1 MTKNGQPFDWCPIH
15 SACFDNIKALT
26 AKTAVLKPIDFN
38 SSEPIWVICDASV
51 SGVRAMYG
59 QGPTWQQCKPA
70 GFMSKKFT
78 SAQQNYRVF
87 ELETL
92 AILEALIKW
101 EDKLVG
107 RCIHIVTDH
116 KALEFFL
123 TQCRLLHHQ
132 ARWMEYLSRFNFDI
146 RYVKGEYNR
155 VADAFSQYYK
165 TDTWT
170 DVHPPSEYV
179 HADTHLD
186 PVRDPVK
193 VRPYWFVPWGS
204 LNAVRKYVSSPTTS
218 TGLYLGRIGI
228 YKVDYKLKNK
238 EIRVRR

>member
-1 MTKNGQPFDWCPIH
+1 MTKNSQPFDWCPIH

-26 AKTAVLKPIDFN
+26 AKTVVFN

-51 SGVRAMYG
+51 SGVGAMYG

-107 RCIHIVTDH
+107 CHIHIVTDH

-123 TQCRLLHHQ
+123 TQHHLSHWQ
-132 ARWMEYLSRFNFDI
+132 ACWMEYLSCFNFDI
-146 RYVKGEYNR
+146 CYVKGEYNH
-155 VADAFSQYYK
+155 VADAFSWYYE

-186 PVRDPVK
+186 PDFEDVPNDHIEEVK
-193 VRPYWFVPWGS
+193 SAFLENTYK
-204 LNAVRKYVSSPTTS
+204 KY
-218 TGLYLGRIGI
+218 LHDQHA
-228 YKVDYKLKNK
+228 KKQ
-238 EIRVRR
+238 